1 MANQAVHDVTQ
12 GTPSDEMIERLRAED
27 EQFRAAYPLK
37 AVVEA
42 KRQPGMRMAQIV
54 KAVME
59 GYADRPA
66 LGQRARE
73 LVTDPASGR
82 AALHLL
88 PRFDTITYGELWA
101 RARAVAGELHAH
113 PDHPLRAGDFVCVL
127 GFTSPEYATQ
137 LLSSVHLGGV
147 IVPLQTSA
155 PTNQHA
161 AIIAETEPRIL
172 ASGIEYIE
180 AAVNAVLAGYQPQRL
195 VVFDYDGRDDDQRDA
210 LEAARSHLAE
220 AGSAIVVDT
229 LGDIVERGRTLPEPP
244 LFAAEPGEDPMTA
257 LFYTSG
263 STGTPKGAVFTES
276 LSVGTWLGDTDVPAF
291 TLSFMPMA
299 HLVGYGYLIRALAN
313 GGTSYCS
320 PKSDLSTLFEDFSLA
335 RPTAASIVPRVCE
348 LFYHHYLGEF
358 DRRVAAGGEPAEV
371 DAEVKRELREDILG
385 GRLLSV
391 GCGSASLAPETY
403 AFMEDMI
410 GFHIPI
416 GYSSTELAGS
426 VFSVDWKVQR
436 PPVIDYRLADVPE
449 LGYFTTDK
457 PHPRGELQ
465 VKVKADRFI
474 KGYYKQPELTAE
486 KWSEDG
492 FYSTGDIMAE
502 FGPDHLVFL
511 DRVNNVIKLSQGE
524 FVAVSKIEADYAHAK
539 DIRQIYI
546 HGSSERAF
554 LVAVIVPSEEFAAQL
569 GPDGEGAAEVKAA
582 LRRELNKMAQEKQLN
597 GYEIPRDFLVE
608 TEPFSLANGLL
619 SEVGKHQRPKLRDR
633 YGDELEQLYSRLA
646 QDQLDE
652 LRALRS
658 AGADEPVLETV
669 GRALQATLGISQAD
683 VQGDVQFAD
692 LGGDSLSALSFS
704 TLLEEIFEVEVP
716 VGVII
721 SPAGNVQQL
730 AEYIEA
736 AKGTAGAR
744 ASFAK
749 VHDAESDM
757 VLASDLTLDKFI
769 DADALAAAPGL
780 SKPADEVRCVLVT
793 GATGFLGR
801 FQALAWLE
809 RMAECGGKVIC
820 IARGADANGARRR
833 IEDALDTDPQL
844 MAHFRALAEN
854 HLEVLSGDLG
864 LPKLGLDEDSFAR
877 LADEVDLIVHPA
889 AHVNHVLPYNQLF
902 GANVAGTAELIR
914 LALTSRMKHF
924 HYVSTLGINSFA
936 SALVDEECDIREA
949 IPACQLDES
958 YANGYGISK
967 WAGEV
972 LLREAHDLCG
982 LPVAVF
988 RPGMILAH
996 SRYVGQI
1003 NVPDMFTRLL
1013 FSLVVTGVAPATFYA
1028 QDLSNGQPEGRY
1040 DGLAVDFLA
1049 DAVTAIGAGS
1059 SEGFQSYN
1067 LAGGQDGRASLDSIV
1082 DWLVGAGCPIERI
1095 EPYDEWLSHFETAM
1109 HALPEEQKQE
1119 SMLAILGPYRRPQAL
1134 GMQAAMP
1141 AEKFQS
1147 GCREASIAIPHLSE
1161 ALIRQY
1167 VAGLRHH
1174 RLIAT
1179 LEAV

>member
-1 MANQAVHDVTQ
+1 MASQAVHDVTQ
-12 GTPSDEMIERLRAED
+12 GKPSNEKIERLCAED
-27 EQFRAAYPLK
+27 EQFREAYPLK
-37 AVVEA
+37 DVVAA
-42 KRQPGMRMAQIV
+42 KRQPGMRMAEIV
-54 KAVME
+54 RTVME

-73 LVTDPASGR
+73 LATDPATGR
-82 AALHLL
+82 ATLKLL
-88 PRFDTITYGELWA
+88 PRFETITYGELWA
-101 RARAVAGELHAH
+101 RARSVAGEWRGNAE
-113 PDHPLRAGDFVCVL
+113 HPLRTGDFVCVL
-127 GFTSPEYATQ
+127 GFTSPQYATL
-137 LLSSVHLGGV
+137 LLSVIHLGGV
-147 IVPLQTSA
+147 LVPLQTSA

-172 ASGIEYIE
+172 ATGIEYVD

-195 VVFDYDGRDDDQRDA
+195 VVFDYDIRDDDQRDS
-210 LEAARSHLAE
+210 LEAARRRLAE
-220 AGSAIVVDT
+220 ADSAIVVDT
-229 LGDIVERGRTLPEPP
+229 LDDLVRRGEALPEPP
-244 LFAAEPGEDPMTA
+244 LFVPSAGDDPLTA

-299 HLVGYGYLIRALAN
+299 HLVGHGYLIRALAN
-313 GGTSYCS
+313 GGTSFCS
-320 PKSDLSTLFEDFSLA
+320 PRSDLSTLFEDFSLA
-335 RPTAASIVPRVCE
+335 RPTMASIVPRVCE

-358 DRRVAAGGEPAEV
+358 DRRVAKGGDPETVE
-371 DAEVKRELREDILG
+371 AEVKREIREEILG

-403 AFMEDMI
+403 AFMEDML

-416 GYSSTELAGS
+416 GYSSTEIAGGT
-426 VFSVDWKVQR
+426 VTVDWKVQR

-465 VKVKADRFI
+465 VKADRFI
-474 KGYYKQPELTAE
+474 KGYYKQPELTAQ

-502 FGPDHLVFL
+502 LGPDHLVFL

-524 FVAVSKIEADYAHAK
+524 FVAVSKLEADYAHAK

-554 LVAVIVPSEEFAAQL
+554 LVAVIVPSEELAARI
-569 GPDGEGAAEVKAA
+569 GPAGEGMGEIKARLRQALHRIAE
-582 LRRELNKMAQEKQLN
+582 EKQLN
-597 GYEIPRDFLVE
+597 GYEIPRDFIVE
-608 TEPFSLANGLL
+608 TEPFSLNNGLL
-619 SEVGKHQRPKLRDR
+619 SEVGKHQRPKLRARYDEELDR
-633 YGDELEQLYSRLA
+633 LYAQLA

-652 LRALRS
+652 LRALRL
-658 AGADEPVLETV
+658 AGAEQPVLETV
-669 GRALQATLGISQAD
+669 GRALQATLGISHAD
-683 VQGDVQFAD
+683 VRPDVQFAD

-704 TLLEEIFEVEVP
+704 TLLEEIFGVEVP

-721 SPAGNVQQL
+721 SPAGNVRQL

-736 AKGTAGAR
+736 GRGIGGSR
-744 ASFAK
+744 ATFAK
-749 VHDAESDM
+749 VHDAESGT
-757 VLASDLTLDKFI
+757 VPASDLKLDKFI
-769 DADALAAAPGL
+769 DAETLAAAPGL
-780 SKPADEVRCVLVT
+780 PKPAAEIRTVLVT
-793 GATGFLGR
+793 GVTGFLGR
-801 FQALAWLE
+801 FQMLAWLE
-809 RMAECGGKVIC
+809 RVAASGGKVIC
-820 IARGADANGARRR
+820 IARGADAAQARKR
-833 IEDALDTDPQL
+833 IEVALDTDPDL
-844 MAHFRALAEN
+844 MAHFRVLADK
-854 HLEVLSGDLG
+854 HLEVLPGDLG
-864 LPKLGLDEDSFAR
+864 LPNLGLSEEEFAR
-877 LADEVDLIVHPA
+877 LAGEVDLIVHPA

-902 GANVAGTAELIR
+902 AANVAGTAELIR
-914 LALTSRMKHF
+914 LALTTRLKHF
-924 HYVSTLGINSFA
+924 HYVSTLGVNSFA
-936 SALVDEECDIREA
+936 KGLVDEDCDIREA
-949 IPACQLDES
+949 IPACQLDDS

-972 LLREAHDLCG
+972 LLREAHDLTG

-1013 FSLVVTGVAPATFYA
+1013 FSLIATGVAPATFYA
-1028 QDLSNGQPEGRY
+1028 QDLSNGRPEGRY

-1049 DAVTAIGAGS
+1049 DAITAIGAER

-1067 LAGGQDGRASLDSIV
+1067 LSGGLEVGASLDSIV
-1082 DWLVGAGCPIERI
+1082 DWLIAAGCAIERI

-1109 HALPEEQKQE
+1109 HALPEDQKQE
-1119 SMLAILGPYRRPQAL
+1119 SMLAILSPYRRPQSIGT
-1134 GMQAAMP
+1134 GMVMP
-1141 AEKFQS
+1141 AEKFQT
-1147 GCREASIAIPHLSE
+1147 GCSEAGIPIPRLSE

-1167 VAGLRHH
+1167 VAGLQHH
-1174 RLIAT
+1174 KLVGA
-1179 LEAV
+1179 LEAA